1 MATRGRAKRRRK
13 SGAGNAVGVRKHSR
27 SPRGPNRGK
36 SRVTVDS
43 YRRGKPSRKR

>member
-13 SGAGNAVGVRKHSR
+13 AGSGSAVGVKKHSR

-43 YRRGKPSRKR
+43 YRRSKPKSR